1 MAALSDLIPE
11 VAKQRNKWFP
21 SPPLEDLE
29 AELWLAAVE
38 EAEWVEEHSDNQEVL
53 RGWLRQVA
61 KRTQKAEERAYRAER
76 AYVAGFHPADE
87 AFYSLRVLRNL
98 LPAYLDQ
105 GVTEHP
111 PRGRVEGIR
120 GHADGAE
127 YGNWPVMM
135 MDIEQGLKNM
145 PEGQARLL
153 RKYFSFPQGSGGWT
167 HIEIS
172 GAMGQNPEALYS
184 RVNRALGA
192 LQRELGGASPN

>member
-1 MAALSDLIPE
+1 MSVLSDLIPE
-11 VAKQRNKWFP
+11 VAKQRHRWFP
-21 SPPLEDLE
+21 EPSVEDLE

-38 EAEWVEEHSDNQEVL
+38 QADWVEEHTGNQELL
-53 RGWLRQVA
+53 RGWLRKVA
-61 KRTQKAEERAYRAER
+61 RRAQKAEERTYRAER
-76 AYVAGFHPADE
+76 AYASGYHPTDE

-105 GVTEHP
+105 GITEHP
-111 PRGRVEGIR
+111 PKGRVEAIR
-120 GHADGAE
+120 GHSDGSE
-127 YGNWPVMM
+127 YGNWLVMM
-135 MDIEQGLKNM
+135 MDIEQGLKSM

-153 RKYFSFPQGSGGWT
+153 RNYFSYPQGSGGWT

-192 LQRELGGASPN
+192 LQRELGGANPN